1 MITSKILQVN
11 RLHEVVDQLVKTFT
25 AKATSN
31 KNFFVNE
38 IPGHLQLGRDPQVIA
53 SVLGGL
59 LSAVVSY
66 AKDSCI
72 QLSAKMYGNV
82 ILVRVRSSSDFNIN
96 GIENQLQTLLPL
108 AERMRGAVGFTS
120 QRNNIT
126 TICFGLSN
134 LPLPV

>member
-1 MITSKILQVN
+1 MITSKILQVC
-11 RLHEVVDQLVKTFT
+11 RLHEVVDQLVSTFT

-31 KNFFVNE
+31 KNLFVNE
-38 IPGHLQLGRDPQVIA
+38 IPDHLQLVRDPQVIA

-59 LSAVVSY
+59 LSTIVCY

-82 ILVRVRSSSDFNIN
+82 ILVRVKNSSGFNIK
-96 GIENQLQTLLPL
+96 GIENQVQTLLPL
-108 AERMRGAVGFTS
+108 AERMRGSIGFTS

-126 TICFGLSN
+126 TICFGFSN
-134 LPLPV
+134 LPA